1 MGHQERLDIP
11 VMKGSKDVCNPGLYI
26 FVLTTFRHS
35 LIHPGSPEGLSTLNP
50 NLIRVITYF
59 GLQLMIL
66 RRSSRETS
74 MLMEPSMAC
83 GEGEAKK

>member
-11 VMKGSKDVCNPGLYI
+11 VMKGSKDVCNPDL

-50 NLIRVITYF
+50 DLIRVIAYF